1 MLCDLGHTAKR
12 HALIASNALNLGS
25 ACTILTPKSGHKIL
39 LFVHSKM
46 KWKFSKPKNPN
57 TQNSPVS
64 LRKTDAGND
73 PGKATTRSFAV
84 HPVHILASICSAG
97 FLAFLPLALYCA
109 WVIPAAV
116 SAADLGGPLN
126 FIIIPLL
133 GGLVGIALSIVVYF
147 PLSLLAVRF
156 NFTRWFRLV
165 GILTALL
172 TLIVLSALIWGGIS
186 NAQHHCWPASLVIGS
201 IMCLYAVGGFFVYL
215 SCHAVFRK
223 MSP

>member
-1 MLCDLGHTAKR
+1 
-12 HALIASNALNLGS
+12 
-25 ACTILTPKSGHKIL
+25 
-39 LFVHSKM
+39 M
-46 KWKFSKPKNPN
+46 KWKFSKPLNAN

-64 LRKTDAGND
+64 LRKMDTGND
-73 PGKATTRSFAV
+73 PGKINTRSFAI
-84 HPVHILASICSAG
+84 HPVHILAIICSAG
-97 FLAFLPLALYCA
+97 FRAFLPLALYCV

-126 FIIIPLL
+126 FIIIPVL
-133 GGLVGIALSIVVYF
+133 GGLVGVALSIVVYF
-147 PLSLLAVRF
+147 PLSLLVVRF
-156 NFTRWFRLV
+156 NFSRWFRVV

-186 NAQHHCWPASLVIGS
+186 NSQHHWPAWLVIGS